1 MASNDHAKPEGEGSE
16 DETPAAEAEGAQQD
30 AARQDGAQQD
40 GAPETASRAEATPT
54 DATAAIIAALQAE
67 KAELKDQLLRSLAE
81 VENVR
86 RRAQREREDGARYA
100 VKPLAEDL
108 LAVRDNLCRAIE
120 SVSPE
125 AVEAEPQLKALLEG
139 VVMTEKSLS
148 AAFARHHVEIIDPL
162 GEAFDPNLHEAMF
175 EVPDPQQPAGT
186 VAQVIEVGYRLH
198 DRLLR
203 AARVGVFKAAPA
215 AVAPEPSA
223 EEAAGPEEREPE
235 ERDAGDRDAGGQ
247 GGAEGAAKPG
257 QRIDTAV

>member
-1 MASNDHAKPEGEGSE
+1 MPSNDNAKPEGEGTE
-16 DETPAAEAEGAQQD
+16 DQAPAAEA
-30 AARQDGAQQD
+30 AATQRD
-40 GAPETASRAEATPT
+40 GAPETPERAAEAEPAA
-54 DATAAIIAALQAE
+54 DAAAVVAALEAE

-100 VKPLAEDL
+100 VKPLARDL

-120 SVSPE
+120 SVSAE
-125 AVEAEPQLKALLEG
+125 AAEAEPQLKALLEG

-148 AAFARHHVEIIDPL
+148 EAFARHHVEIIDPL
-162 GEAFDPNLHEAMF
+162 GEKFDPNLHEAMF
-175 EVPDPQQPAGT
+175 EVPDPDQPAGT

-215 AVAPEPSA
+215 APDAGA
-223 EEAAGPEEREPE
+223 EEPPAAE
-235 ERDAGDRDAGGQ
+235 A
-247 GGAEGAAKPG
+247 AEGQDVGGEALEGEAPGGSEGSAKPG

>member
-1 MASNDHAKPEGEGSE
+1 MASNDNAKPEGEGSE
-16 DETPAAEAEGAQQD
+16 EVTPAAEAE
-30 AARQDGAQQD
+30 AAAKTPEEA
-40 GAPETASRAEATPT
+40 APEEPETLEAEPADSAAEA
-54 DATAAIIAALQAE
+54 IAALEAE

-108 LAVRDNLCRAIE
+108 LAVRDNLCRAVE
-120 SVSPE
+120 SVSVE
-125 AVEAEPQLKALLEG
+125 AAEAEPQLKALLEG

-148 AAFARHHVEIIDPL
+148 EAFARHHIEIIDPL
-162 GEAFDPNLHEAMF
+162 GEKFDPNLHEAMF

-203 AARVGVFKAAPA
+203 AARVGVFKSVPAAAEAAAPA
-215 AVAPEPSA
+215 DG
-223 EEAAGPEEREPE
+223 AAGDDGP
-235 ERDAGDRDAGGQ
+235 AGP
-247 GGAEGAAKPG
+247 EGAAKPG

>member
-1 MASNDHAKPEGEGSE
+1 MASNDNAKPQGEGSE
-16 DETPAAEAEGAQQD
+16 EETPAAEPVESTEAKHEAAPAAEAAEAEPAD
-30 AARQDGAQQD
+30 AA
-40 GAPETASRAEATPT
+40 AEV
-54 DATAAIIAALQAE
+54 IAALEAE

-108 LAVRDNLCRAIE
+108 LAVRDNLRRAIE
-120 SVSPE
+120 SVSAE
-125 AVEAEPQLKALLEG
+125 AAEAEPQLKALLEG

-148 AAFARHHVEIIDPL
+148 EAFARHNVEIIDPL
-162 GEAFDPNLHEAMF
+162 GEKFDPNVHEAMF
-175 EVPDPQQPAGT
+175 EVPDSSQPAGT
-186 VAQVIEVGYRLH
+186 VAQVIEVGYKLH

-215 AVAPEPSA
+215 TADASAPPPPAGEASA
-223 EEAAGPEEREPE
+223 EETPGAAGGE
-235 ERDAGDRDAGGQ
+235 
-247 GGAEGAAKPG
+247 AKPG

>member
-1 MASNDHAKPEGEGSE
+1 MASNDNAKPEGEGTE
-16 DETPAAEAEGAQQD
+16 DETPAAEAEGA
-30 AARQDGAQQD
+30 RQEA
-40 GAPETASRAEATPT
+40 APESAEKAEAGPA
-54 DATAAIIAALQAE
+54 DAMAAVIAALQAE
-67 KAELKDQLLRSLAE
+67 KTELKDQLLRSLAE

-108 LAVRDNLCRAIE
+108 LTVRDNLCRAIE

-203 AARVGVFKAAPA
+203 AARVGVYKAAPA
-215 AVAPEPSA
+215 AVAPEPPA
-223 EEAAGPEEREPE
+223 EEAAGPEER
-235 ERDAGDRDAGGQ
+235 DAGDRGSEDRNAGDQ
-247 GGAEGAAKPG
+247 GGAKGAAKPG

>member
-1 MASNDHAKPEGEGSE
+1 MASNDNAKPEGEGNE
-16 DETPAAEAEGAQQD
+16 EVTPAAEAE
-30 AARQDGAQQD
+30 AAAKTPEEA
-40 GAPETASRAEATPT
+40 APERPETVEAEPADSAAEA
-54 DATAAIIAALQAE
+54 IAALEAE
-67 KAELKDQLLRSLAE
+67 KTELKDQLLRSLAE

-108 LAVRDNLCRAIE
+108 LAVRDNLCRAVE
-120 SVSPE
+120 SVSVE
-125 AVEAEPQLKALLEG
+125 AAEAEPQLKALLEG

-148 AAFARHHVEIIDPL
+148 EAFARHHIEIIDPL
-162 GEAFDPNLHEAMF
+162 GEKFDPNLHEAMF

-203 AARVGVFKAAPA
+203 AARVGVFKSVPAAAEAAAPA
-215 AVAPEPSA
+215 DG
-223 EEAAGPEEREPE
+223 AAGDDGP
-235 ERDAGDRDAGGQ
+235 AGPD
-247 GGAEGAAKPG
+247 GAAKPG

>member
-1 MASNDHAKPEGEGSE
+1 MASNDHAKPEDEGPE
-16 DETPAAEAEGAQQD
+16 DEIPAAEASQEEA
-30 AARQDGAQQD
+30 
-40 GAPETASRAEATPT
+40 APETAGQAEAEPA
-54 DATAAIIAALQAE
+54 DAAAAVIAALQAE
-67 KAELKDQLLRSLAE
+67 KTELKDQLLRSLAE

-86 RRAQREREDGARYA
+86 RRAQREREDSARYA
-100 VKPLAEDL
+100 VKPLAQDL

-125 AVEAEPQLKALLEG
+125 AAEAEPQLKALLEG

-148 AAFARHHVEIIDPL
+148 AALARHHVEIIDPL

-175 EVPDPQQPAGT
+175 EVPDPQQPPGT

-215 AVAPEPSA
+215 AVVPETSA
-223 EEAAGPEEREPE
+223 GAAASPEDQEAE
-235 ERDAGDRDAGGQ
+235 DQ
-247 GGAEGAAKPG
+247 GGAESPAKPG

>member
-1 MASNDHAKPEGEGSE
+1 MSSNDNAKPEGEGSE
-16 DETPAAEAEGAQQD
+16 DKTPAAETAEAEAMPSETPPD
-30 AARQDGAQQD
+30 AAEA
-40 GAPETASRAEATPT
+40 AESEPAEPVEIE
-54 DATAAIIAALQAE
+54 AAVIAKLEAE

-108 LAVRDNLCRAIE
+108 MAVRDNLRRAID
-120 SVSPE
+120 SVSAE
-125 AVEAEPQLKALLEG
+125 AAEAEPRLKALLEG

-148 AAFARHHVEIIDPL
+148 EAFSKHHVEIIDPL
-162 GEAFDPNLHEAMF
+162 GEKFDPNLHEAMF
-175 EVPDPQQPAGT
+175 EVPDPQQTAGT

-203 AARVGVFKAAPA
+203 AARVGVYKAAPA
-215 AVAPEPSA
+215 AVDAEAPEPPA
-223 EEAAGPEEREPE
+223 EEGDAPDAPE
-235 ERDAGDRDAGGQ
+235 GG
-247 GGAEGAAKPG
+247 AKPG

>member
-1 MASNDHAKPEGEGSE
+1 MASNDNAKPEGEGTE
-16 DETPAAEAEGAQQD
+16 DETPAAEAEGA
-30 AARQDGAQQD
+30 RQEA
-40 GAPETASRAEATPT
+40 APESAEKAEAAPA
-54 DATAAIIAALQAE
+54 DAMAAVIAALQAE
-67 KAELKDQLLRSLAE
+67 KTELKDQLLRSLAE

-108 LAVRDNLCRAIE
+108 LTVRDNLCRAIE

-203 AARVGVFKAAPA
+203 AARVGVYKAAPA
-215 AVAPEPSA
+215 AVAPEPPEGKDA
-223 EEAAGPEEREPE
+223 GAANQ
-235 ERDAGDRDAGGQ
+235 DAADQDVADKDIGDRDAGDQ
-247 GGAEGAAKPG
+247 GGAKGAAKPG

>member
-1 MASNDHAKPEGEGSE
+1 MASNDNAKPEGEGSE
-16 DETPAAEAEGAQQD
+16 EKIPAAEADETTATED
-30 AARQDGAQQD
+30 ETS
-40 GAPETASRAEATPT
+40 PESAEPAEAQPA
-54 DATAAIIAALQAE
+54 DALAAVIAALQAE

-120 SVSPE
+120 SVSAE
-125 AVEAEPQLKALLEG
+125 AAEAEPQLKALLEG

-148 AAFARHHVEIIDPL
+148 EAFARHHVEIIDPL
-162 GEAFDPNLHEAMF
+162 GERFDPNLHEAMF

-203 AARVGVFKAAPA
+203 AARVGVFKSVPA
-215 AVAPEPSA
+215 AAATDTGAPETA
-223 EEAAGPEEREPE
+223 
-235 ERDAGDRDAGGQ
+235 
-247 GGAEGAAKPG
+247 AEGAAEGETPASPEGDAKPG